1 MTFER
6 NIDNEFL
13 QLNGNQLT
21 LDAVIVRK
29 HNISRTV
36 TAESIDYIFLRLNN
50 FKYFKKNDIEYV
62 KFPNG
67 DIVEWKRMQRKIKV
81 TLLSDIPSKYDIY
94 KTLHIDDLSCF
105 NTSIVKGNKVIEN
118 DIRKKLTRDKLY
130 ICIRLTNVSTEL
142 GLHKDAITEEHKRNI
157 NNIFK
162 ISIRKGFSKLNEI
175 YYNRCIDDEPKR
187 IGKYFACFQHEEA
200 KYVIKEIT
208 VRLPYFSRTIEDGK
222 PIIIDDCGRKIDED
236 MFKREFSVII
246 KKPIKKTFEE
256 SREYKE
262 GDIIPYTIDNNEF
275 SSVTI
280 TLNFEYGTCKGID
293 KDKFEELTMKN
304 GLNDLFVIKWEKN
317 GNLPASYYVSNVLR
331 DVISNKIESYKA
343 KEITDTN
350 NIEPK
355 TLTLETDTIEGFEK
369 VVTTYNLV
377 GELNTLYGVRID
389 SYIVKRIDETNSN
402 LYSLTKTDCKI
413 LGIEFQRGLQLMPKN
428 IGWIEKSEEK
438 DKIENNIE
446 S

>member
-81 TLLSDIPSKYDIY
+81 TLLSDIPSRYDIY

-222 PIIIDDCGRKIDED
+222 PIIIDDCERKIDED

-331 DVISNKIESYKA
+331 DVISNKT
-343 KEITDTN
+343 KEITGTN
-350 NIEPK
+350 NVEPK

-389 SYIVKRIDETNSN
+389 SYIVKRID
-402 LYSLTKTDCKI
+402 
-413 LGIEFQRGLQLMPKN
+413 
-428 IGWIEKSEEK
+428 
-438 DKIENNIE
+438 
-446 S
+446 